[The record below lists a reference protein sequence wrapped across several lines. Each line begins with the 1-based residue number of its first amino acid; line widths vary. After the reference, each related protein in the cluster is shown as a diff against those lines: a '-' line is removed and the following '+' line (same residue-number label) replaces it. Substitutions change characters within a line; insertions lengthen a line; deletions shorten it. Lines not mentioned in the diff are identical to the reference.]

1 MHVFDAFSPYW
12 SCVNKPKLVHQNEN
26 NVTTVFSRVVETLT
40 FHVSLRNAISIK
52 HLQSPFRFSHINLV
66 DCLKW
71 RVRCIHTGMR
81 TVAFLQ
87 RPQKKSS
94 AISNFHIRDKAIRML
109 SKTLS
114 IGMPVRNDFISNL
127 MMFNGLIDAIPVSLA
142 MDYRFSSRE
151 C

>member
-1 MHVFDAFSPYW
+1 MHSHGHAYRRISAAT
-12 SCVNKPKLVHQNEN
+12 SKL
-26 NVTTVFSRVVETLT
+26 
-40 FHVSLRNAISIK
+40 
-52 HLQSPFRFSHINLV
+52 
-66 DCLKW
+66 
-71 RVRCIHTGMR
+71 
-81 TVAFLQ
+81 
-87 RPQKKSS
+87 KSS